1 MSRSAPPWQRLV
13 LATAVAM
20 VALLAASWIVGRVL
34 PANWQ
39 DLVQTRWGYL
49 APLSY
54 GVTAICMA
62 LGGAIAGH
70 RFLIVAVGLTLA
82 VWMATLAVLAG
93 IAAPEPE
100 AAFPLGYLL
109 RTNALSALLSLA
121 AAATGAWAGGR
132 WHARGRQGAAAG

>member
-1 MSRSAPPWQRLV
+1 VSGPRPPWRRLL

-20 VALLAASWIVGRVL
+20 AALLAASWLVGRVL
-34 PANWQ
+34 PAGWQ

-49 APLSY
+49 APVSY
-54 GVTAICMA
+54 GVTALCMG
-62 LGGAIAGH
+62 LGGAIAGR

-82 VWMATLAVLAG
+82 VWVATLAVLAG
-93 IAAPEPE
+93 IAAPEPQ

-121 AAATGAWAGGR
+121 AAAAGAWAGGR
-132 WHARGRQGAAAG
+132 WHARGHQAAAAG